1 MQSYI
6 MYVQPTYMCSTV
18 PQSTYIPANNVVI
31 LGGFVAT
38 DTPGTP
44 SLRAATNKEYVV
56 PCCRFGSIRGEVEEE
71 TVMLPVPSL

>member
-1 MQSYI
+1 MI
-6 MYVQPTYMCSTV
+6 V
-18 PQSTYIPANNVVI
+18 
-31 LGGFVAT
+31 GGFVAT

-56 PCCRFGSIRGEVEEE
+56 PCCRLGSVTGEVEEE

>member
-1 MQSYI
+1 MQSYL
-6 MYVQPTYMCSTV
+6 MYVQPTDMCSAV

-31 LGGFVAT
+31 LGGFVDT
-38 DTPGTP
+38 DTPDTL

-56 PCCRFGSIRGEVEEE
+56 PCCRFGSIRSEVEEE